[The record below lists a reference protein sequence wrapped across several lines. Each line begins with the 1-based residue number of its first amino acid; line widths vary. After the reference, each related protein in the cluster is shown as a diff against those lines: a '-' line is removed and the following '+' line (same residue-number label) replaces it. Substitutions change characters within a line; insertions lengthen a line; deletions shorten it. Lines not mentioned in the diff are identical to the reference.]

1 EKAFVTGWNL
11 LLSYVIGILGYGVK
25 ESSVLNTVFTAVNIA
40 ILVFIIIAGFIKG
53 DLNNWYITQE
63 AILNA
68 TYHMENFTLTQN
80 ETTDFGVG
88 GFFPFGFE
96 GTLAGAATC
105 FYAFVGFNCIATT
118 GEEVQNPQKAIPL
131 GIVVSLFICF
141 LAYFGVSAA
150 LTLLMPYYLL
160 ETHSPLYLWPLNMLA
175 GSLQNMLWLWDSSL
189 HSEQGLRCLLG
200 GCKLRERYYRRN
212 GPSLITHQGDVGIT
226 EPNEN
231 NRANEAKE
239 PDTNRGLMVGKNF
252 SQ

>member
-1 EKAFVTGWNL
+1 
-11 LLSYVIGILGYGVK
+11 
-25 ESSVLNTVFTAVNIA
+25 
-40 ILVFIIIAGFIKG
+40 
-53 DLNNWYITQE
+53 
-63 AILNA
+63 
-68 TYHMENFTLTQN
+68 MENFTLTQN

-189 HSEQGLRCLLG
+189 HSEQVSWELCFQCHECSLPWQEMACSSSLVVTLLWI
-200 GCKLRERYYRRN
+200 KAFTEYVQDD
-212 GPSLITHQGDVGIT
+212 QGDTLKSFFWIDFLSDVFFGT
-226 EPNEN
+226 CFYAN
-231 NRANEAKE
+231 NGF
-239 PDTNRGLMVGKNF
+239 DTVC
-252 SQ
+252 